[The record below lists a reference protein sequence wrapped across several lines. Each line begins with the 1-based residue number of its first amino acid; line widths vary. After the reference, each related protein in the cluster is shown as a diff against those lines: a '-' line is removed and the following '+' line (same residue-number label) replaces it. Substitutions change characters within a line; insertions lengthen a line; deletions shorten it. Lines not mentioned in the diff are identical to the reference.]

1 MQNSIIRGSIDKT
14 TKAMR
19 IHLWQDKLLDVKIHR
34 LLFSKIRYSTHRRR
48 AYVVASKA
56 EMIGD
61 SDGENE
67 VTVG

>member
-1 MQNSIIRGSIDKT
+1 
-14 TKAMR
+14 MR
-19 IHLWQDKLLDVKIHR
+19 VHLWQNKLLDVKIHR

-48 AYVVASKA
+48 VYVVASKA

>member
-1 MQNSIIRGSIDKT
+1 
-14 TKAMR
+14 MR
-19 IHLWQDKLLDVKIHR
+19 IHLWQNELLDVKIHR

-48 AYVVASKA
+48 AYVVVIKA

>member
-1 MQNSIIRGSIDKT
+1 
-14 TKAMR
+14 MR
-19 IHLWQDKLLDVKIHR
+19 IHLWQNELLDVNIHR

-48 AYVVASKA
+48 AYEVENKA